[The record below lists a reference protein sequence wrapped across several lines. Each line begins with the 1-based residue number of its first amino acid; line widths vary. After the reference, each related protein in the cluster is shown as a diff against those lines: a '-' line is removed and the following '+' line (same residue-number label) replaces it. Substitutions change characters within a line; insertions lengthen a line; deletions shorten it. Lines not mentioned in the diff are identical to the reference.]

1 MANKSLFQ
9 TYVGKLLTNATAKNH
24 EGRAA
29 FAYGPRHALAQLA
42 VTGTLS
48 RTFYAS
54 AQNQLD
60 EVVKLAAQVTPEFL
74 AKTAIYARNKG
85 HMKDMPALLLA
96 ALSTRDPVLLAR
108 AFPRVIDNGRMVR
121 NFVQIMRSG
130 AVGRKS
136 LGSRPKLL
144 VEGWLNQAT
153 DTQIIWA
160 SVGQSP
166 SLADVIR
173 MVHPKPAGPE
183 RKALYAYLIGKPYD
197 VAMLP
202 TALTAFELFKRDSSE
217 PVPDVPFQMLTS
229 LELTPQHWAA
239 IAKSAGW
246 QMLRQN
252 LNTFDR
258 QCVFAI
264 EGMPELI
271 AARLRD
277 PAEIRKARVLPYQLM
292 AAYTAAGQDVPQIVR
307 DALQDAMEIAVAN
320 VPVIAGNVVVCPD
333 VSGSM
338 ASPATGIRKGAT
350 TAIRCIDVAALVAAA
365 ILRVNTSARVL
376 PFEDKVVHLAINPRD
391 SIMTNAHL
399 LASVGGGGTNCSA
412 PLARLNDDK
421 AKVDLVVFVSD
432 NQSWMDAKGGGQT
445 TGVMVEW
452 RKLKTRCPNAKLVC
466 IDIQPYGTTQ
476 APDADDILNVGGF
489 SDAVFETIAT
499 FARGDMGADHWLTEI
514 NAIEV

>member
-9 TYVGKLLTNATAKNH
+9 TYVGKLLPKAAATNKAGAT
-24 EGRAA
+24 A
-29 FAYGPRHALAQLA
+29 FAYGPRHQLAQLA

-54 AQNQLD
+54 AQDQLTD
-60 EVVKLAAQVTPEFL
+60 VMDLVAKVEPEFL
-74 AKTAIYARNKG
+74 AKCAIYARNKG

-96 ALSTRDPVLLAR
+96 ALSTRDPVLLGR
-108 AFPRVIDNGRMVR
+108 AFPRVIDNGRMLR
-121 NFVQIMRSG
+121 TFVQIMRSG

-144 VEGWLNQAT
+144 VEAWLNQAS
-153 DTQIIWA
+153 DRQIVNA

-173 MVHPKPAGPE
+173 MVHPKPATAE

-202 TALTAFELFKRDSSE
+202 DAVTAFERFKRDAAA

-229 LELTPQHWAA
+229 MELTPQHWAQ
-239 IAKSAGW
+239 IAKTAGW
-246 QMLRQN
+246 QMIRQN
-252 LNTFDR
+252 LNTFER

-264 EGMPELI
+264 DGMPELI

-277 PAEIRKARVLPYQLM
+277 PAEIKKARVLPYQLM
-292 AAYTAAGQDVPQIVR
+292 AAYKAASKDVPHAVR
-307 DALQDAMEIAVAN
+307 EALQDAMEIAVAN
-320 VPVIAGNVVVCPD
+320 VPAIAGNIVICPD

-338 ASPATGIRKGAT
+338 ASPVTGARKGAT
-350 TAIRCIDVAALVAAA
+350 SAVRCIDVAALVSAAL
-365 ILRVNTSARVL
+365 LRVNTSARVL
-376 PFEDKVVHLAINPRD
+376 PFEDKVVQMTVNGRD

-399 LASVGGGGTNCSA
+399 LASVGGGGTSCSA
-412 PLARLNDDK
+412 PLAKLN
-421 AKVDLVVFVSD
+421 AEGASVDLVVFVSD
-432 NQSWMDAKGGGQT
+432 NQSWMDAKNGGQT
-445 TGVMVEW
+445 TAVMAEW
-452 RKLKTRCPNAKLVC
+452 NKLKARNKVAKLVC

-476 APDADDILNVGGF
+476 APERDDVLNVGGF
-489 SDAVFETIAT
+489 SDAVFDTIAT
-499 FARGDMGADHWLTEI
+499 FARGDMGADHWLAEI
-514 NAIEV
+514 DAITV